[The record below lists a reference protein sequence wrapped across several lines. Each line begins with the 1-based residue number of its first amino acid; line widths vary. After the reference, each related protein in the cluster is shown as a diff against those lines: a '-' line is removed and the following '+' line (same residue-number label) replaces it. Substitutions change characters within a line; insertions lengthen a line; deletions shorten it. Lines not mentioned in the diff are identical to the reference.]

1 MKNKKISKTSKSPKK
16 HLNPAIVTLKVILVI
31 LTLIYPLFMV
41 IMSGAGL
48 VYNSESYGEELTRAG
63 ILLIVSGVVTAAGSF
78 LCIFKKNIASII
90 CSCGGFALCMTMLY
104 KLVEHADSAGW
115 TNKFT
120 FEAISSMY
128 IHRIVPTAAPFVIAV
143 TVSLIQFFS
152 YEAAEQRRM
161 KKKLKEEKENAPAP
175 PIVE

>member
-1 MKNKKISKTSKSPKK
+1 MKKNKSSKAPASPKK
-16 HLNPAIVTLKVILVI
+16 RLNPAIVTLKVILIV

-48 VYNSESYGEELTRAG
+48 VYNSESYGEDLTRTG
-63 ILLIVSGVVTAAGSF
+63 ILLIVSGAVMAAGSF
-78 LCIFKKNIASII
+78 LCIFRKNIASVV
-90 CSCGGFALCMTMLY
+90 CSCGGFALCMAMLY

-120 FEAISSMY
+120 LEAISSMY
-128 IHRIVPTAAPFVIAV
+128 IHRIVPSAAPVVIAV
-143 TVSLIQFFS
+143 TVALIQFFS

-161 KKKLKEEKENAPAP
+161 KKKLKEEKENQPAP
-175 PIVE
+175 PIIE